1 MTPGIY
7 HNIPFEDYRRWPAV
21 NQSTLKE
28 MTRSPAHARAAM
40 DRPRKATPA
49 MLLGSAVDCLV
60 FEGDSV
66 FRRRFSG
73 VLSGKDIDAAHGIKA
88 SLLRCRAADDFLIHE
103 SFQVSAVAELE
114 GALVKARPDIVC
126 EPPALADLKTTKD
139 ASPDAFAATAYRLKY
154 HWQAALYLD
163 VMTAASGETYDEFY
177 FIVVERDPPHRVE
190 VYRLGAAEIEQGREE
205 YRAALAMYADCEQ
218 TNNWPTTT
226 GRIQPLSFP
235 DWATR

>member
-1 MTPGIY
+1 MKPGVY
-7 HNIPFEDYRRWPAV
+7 HNVAFEDYRRWPAV

-28 MTRSPAHARAAM
+28 MTKSPALARAAM
-40 DRPRKATPA
+40 DSPRKATPA

-60 FEGDSV
+60 FEGPGV
-66 FRRRFSG
+66 FRRRFAG
-73 VLSGKDIDAAHGIKA
+73 VLPESTLAVVEAIK
-88 SLLRCRAADDFLIHE
+88 RAVLEHREAPRFFHSV
-103 SFQVSAVAELE
+103 SFQISAVAELE
-114 GALVKARPDIVC
+114 GVMVKARPDIVPP
-126 EPPALADLKTTKD
+126 PPALADLKTTKD
-139 ASPDAFAATAYRLKY
+139 ASQDAFAATAYRLKY

-177 FIVVERDPPHRVE
+177 LIAAEVKPLYRVE
-190 VYRLGAAEIEQGREE
+190 VYRLGMTEIEQGREE
-205 YRAALAMYADCEQ
+205 YRAALAMYADCEK